1 MKKLNDVLIF
11 LLSILGIVFMVKY
24 FISGDIVR
32 ALISLC
38 LPVLMFLPK
47 LLQKKITF
55 KINIYFVCIL
65 SYGIRMYF

>member
-47 LLQKKITF
+47 LLQKKI
-55 KINIYFVCIL
+55 KITIKIH
-65 SYGIRMYF
+65 

>member
-47 LLQKKITF
+47 LLQKK
-55 KINIYFVCIL
+55 NIKEYTTSIIFIKFL
-65 SYGIRMYF
+65 KK